1 MLDLL
6 GSIFETAQESSFTLL
21 EFLSC
26 SAASLLLG
34 ALTAA
39 AFTHQTRHSKGF
51 ALTLAILPLAVQ
63 VVIML
68 VNGNLGAGVAVA
80 GAFSLVRFRSAQ
92 GSAKEIC
99 AIFITMAVGLACGM
113 GYLAVAALLV
123 VIAGAAA
130 LVLERVRFGEAKQA
144 VRELRITV
152 PEGMDYIGAFDKAF
166 AAYIDQSELVQVKT
180 AGMGSLF
187 KLKYNIVPKKDMN
200 EKNLIDALRCLN
212 GNLEISIGL
221 PMPKEDF

>member
-1 MLDLL
+1 MLDFL
-6 GSIFETAQESSFTLL
+6 GSIFETSQTGSFTLP
-21 EFLSC
+21 EFLAC

-39 AFTHQTRHSKGF
+39 AFTYKTRHSKGF

-113 GYLAVAALLV
+113 GYLAVAALLA

-130 LVLERVRFGEAKQA
+130 LLLEKARFGEARQEA
-144 VRELRITV
+144 RELRITV
-152 PEGMDYIGAFDKAF
+152 PEGMDYAGAFDKAF
-166 AAYIDQSELVQVKT
+166 AAHTDKVELVQVKN
-180 AGMGSLF
+180 AAMGSLF
-187 KLKYNIVPKKDMN
+187 KLRYSIVPKKDMN
-200 EKNLIDALRCLN
+200 EKSFIDALRCLN

-221 PMPKEDF
+221 PMQKEDF